1 MNRLFTAAV
10 PFTGNAQA
18 ATLRPGQWVY
28 LESGARGQFLGVT
41 RAGVTVIRW
50 QHGKFG
56 TQGAT
61 PQTDA
66 RQNRTL
72 RTYAKVYGA
81 R

>member
-1 MNRLFTAAV
+1 MRQRFTAAV
-10 PFTGNAQA
+10 LFTGHAQA
-18 ATLRPGQWVY
+18 ATLRPGQWIY

-41 RAGVTVIRW
+41 STGVTVTRW
-50 QHGKFG
+50 QSGKFG

-66 RQNRTL
+66 RQNATL
-72 RTYAKVYGA
+72 RKYAKVYGS